1 MIKFVNMN
9 YLIFLLLIFFS
20 IGFAFLGVFL
30 LLPKFKNKDFRE
42 DKLIKSDD
50 KTYAIFELDR
60 EYQEFFNTYKI
71 FKHGERRFLTLVK
84 DDSINYIEYNVI
96 CFKNEKYLQTIRIKD
111 TNIRKNEEYLVNLPI
126 NATSFKVDIVQ
137 INDTLFET
145 VDIKKKSIFSE
156 LLASLLFAVAS
167 VAPISLIEYIV
178 FKEFNTE
185 YYNKDRVLEFVF
197 NKPAIYISICVL
209 ACLVFIASFL
219 ILLFKNKHKIFE
231 FIPNKKE
238 KDFDKD
244 ISEII
249 KFKSKIKRDNYSES
263 NYFKVK
269 AIFPNEFINGVV
281 MVNVYK
287 DDNTL
292 AISFNKN
299 INDKDYKFNIKK
311 EDDFDHLEFEVLE
324 ANFFKYSY
332 KDNEFKNFEFIN
344 KDVTKARKLTTYGV
358 ASSLI
363 IFLCVFGVSC
373 GGVLSAYSSLSPF
386 KNPDN
391 YFGYKFIDEENKY
404 VGISIN
410 NYYSSKT
417 MITPKTVDGYD
428 VKKIEDEA
436 FKDSNKFYKV
446 GFDSDIEIG
455 ESAFENSS
463 LFEVDLNNTTKIGI
477 NAFKGT
483 HLSSL
488 TIPSTVNSIG
498 LEAFRGIRTLTS
510 LTFEEGESTLNIRSQ
525 SFRFIKVWGN
535 IVIKRNLT
543 LNSDTFMNAEFNE
556 CYVYSSI
563 NKVTKLN
570 YKDYFNDNS
579 NVYFINHGNCN
590 HDYNSFIVRGEKLYK
605 DFDGEFTYK
614 EAGTCIEK
622 EKFHYKCKVCG
633 EEFLLPGQI
642 DPDNHNYVDGKC
654 TWCGK
659 EN

>member
-1 MIKFVNMN
+1 MN
-9 YLIFLLLIFFS
+9 YLIFLLLIAFS
-20 IGFAFLGVFL
+20 IVFAFFGVVL

-391 YFGYKFIDEENKY
+391 YFGYKFIDSEYKEK
-404 VGISIN
+404 GISIN
-410 NYYSSKT
+410 DYYSSKV
-417 MITPKTVDGYD
+417 MITPATLDGYD
-428 VKKIEDEA
+428 VKKIEDKA
-436 FKDSNKFYKV
+436 FKDNRRLYKV
-446 GFDSDIEIG
+446 GFESGVEIG

-463 LFEVDLNNTTKIGI
+463 LFEVDLSNVKEIGI
-477 NAFKGT
+477 SAFKQT
-483 HLSSL
+483 HLLNL
-488 TIPSTVNSIG
+488 TIPASVNTIHT
-498 LEAFRGIRTLTS
+498 EAFKGIRTLQS
-510 LTFEEGESTLNIRSQ
+510 LTFEEGNNTLNLYSD
-525 SFRFIKVWGN
+525 SFRYIKVWGN
-535 IVIKRNLT
+535 IVIKRNLSSIT
-543 LNSDTFMNAEFNE
+543 NVFKNASFKE
-556 CYVYSSI
+556 CYVYSTISGV
-563 NKVTKLN
+563 NKSN
-570 YKDYFNDNS
+570 YRDYFNDNS
-579 NVYFINHGNCN
+579 EVYFLNQRTCN
-590 HDYNSFIVRGEKLYK
+590 HDYNSFYLKNGEIHK
-605 DFDGEFTYK
+605 DFDGELTYK

-622 EKFHYKCKVCG
+622 EKFHYTCKVCG
-633 EEFLLPGQI
+633 EEILLHGRI